1 MLTSSLSAL
10 DPKPSLAVQFFALRY
25 SLFDHLVGERE
36 QRGWHGTDYD
46 IAGLAHCGDDEFTPI
61 MLSPARWM
69 RFGGKSC
76 WFAELIV
83 ANPLYPQRIIS
94 LSLSL
99 GLTTVRI
106 VNVAG
111 GRAS

>member
-1 MLTSSLSAL
+1 MYCGPDMLTSSLSAL

-69 RFGGKSC
+69 RFGGKKLLVCGTYCGKS
-76 WFAELIV
+76 AIPSE
-83 ANPLYPQRIIS
+83 NH
-94 LSLSL
+94 LS
-99 GLTTVRI
+99 I
-106 VNVAG
+106 PI
-111 GRAS
+111 